1 MPRTKRDI
9 MVTIRSA
16 LLAVALL
23 VLGASTSTAQ
33 LPWETPQ
40 LLAPH
45 APRGLGVLAASYAAA
60 PGDGWGVVLTW
71 RGADAP
77 NGLGLR
83 LTAGRGR
90 AGDNAIGA
98 GIEASGWISRATQA
112 FPLDMIWTT
121 GVGGSYGRSGQIA
134 LPMGI
139 AAGRGFGGQGNVWFN
154 PYGSAR
160 AIIEGRVGGGA
171 PADEL
176 DVQLATELGANV
188 SFDRNRRFILRT
200 ALALGDRSAFALG
213 GHIGGGRRTDQR
225 ASIR

>member
-1 MPRTKRDI
+1 MMK
-9 MVTIRSA
+9 IRSA
-16 LLAVALL
+16 LLVV
-23 VLGASTSTAQ
+23 VLFVPASRATAQ

-60 PGDGWGVVLTW
+60 PGDGWGAVLTW
-71 RGADAP
+71 RSADAP
-77 NGLGLR
+77 TGLGLR
-83 LTAGRGR
+83 LAAGRGR
-90 AGDNAIGA
+90 AGENAIGG
-98 GIEASGWISRATQA
+98 GIEASGWIARSAQA

-121 GVGGSYGRSGQIA
+121 GIGGSYGRSGQIA

-139 AAGRGFGGQGNVWFN
+139 AAGRAFGGQGNVWFN

-160 AIIEGRVGGGA
+160 AIIEGRMGGGA
-171 PADEL
+171 PDDEL
-176 DVQLATELGANV
+176 DFQLATEIGANL

-200 ALALGDRSAFALG
+200 ALALGDRSAFAIG
-213 GHIGGGRRTDQR
+213 GHLAGGRRADQR